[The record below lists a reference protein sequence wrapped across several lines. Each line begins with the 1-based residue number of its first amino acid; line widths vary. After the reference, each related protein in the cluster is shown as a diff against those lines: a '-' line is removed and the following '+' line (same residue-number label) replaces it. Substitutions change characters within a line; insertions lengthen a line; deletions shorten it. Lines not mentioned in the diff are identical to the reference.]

1 MTDAFSYMIG
11 TLCEACPTFAKALSD
26 AADQHAAELQAYL
39 ERLRHKRKARP
50 IQERL
55 IWRLINRRSPPTTTK
70 HPTNIKQP
78 RKRTHEKRL
87 LETLIET
94 PLALI
99 IPQEV
104 TM

>member
-11 TLCEACPTFAKALSD
+11 SLCEACPTFAKALSE
-26 AADQHAAELQAYL
+26 AADEMAASYQAYL
-39 ERLRHKRKARP
+39 ERLRHKRNARP
-50 IQERL
+50 FTERL
-55 IWRLINRRSPPTTTK
+55 IWRLINRRSHTKTTK
-70 HPTNIKQP
+70 HPINIKQP
-78 RKRTHEKRL
+78 RKRTHEKHL